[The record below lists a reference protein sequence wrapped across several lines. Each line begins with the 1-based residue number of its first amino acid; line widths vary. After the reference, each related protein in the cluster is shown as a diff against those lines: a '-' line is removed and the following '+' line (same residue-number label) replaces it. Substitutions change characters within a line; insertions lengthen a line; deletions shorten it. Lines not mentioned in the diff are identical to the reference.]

1 MGKFVIQGT
10 IPVQPLQHQG
20 ISCYLFFCSP
30 LSSPEKTPPSHEE
43 YVPHLPMFRITPKA
57 REHRRQ
63 KEEKKKKRKGKNS
76 GKPGC
81 WCYTPGA
88 SPVPYLHVR
97 HRSAHWPKST
107 IQLMHG
113 CISRRWRLMA
123 SCFSF
128 SGCRFLDGILRSRRQ
143 ASDDMTVKACAPIPI
158 RSRATYKHRP
168 SGWSIRGAGGKHSQ
182 SRARY
187 ARLLAACPKFLPSS
201 KLSLGGMPKV
211 TSVSNSS
218 ASVQPMKLHRWRG
231 L

>member
-1 MGKFVIQGT
+1 MRNMCHIYRCFG
-10 IPVQPLQHQG
+10 
-20 ISCYLFFCSP
+20 SP
-30 LSSPEKTPPSHEE
+30 L
-43 YVPHLPMFRITPKA
+43 RQ

-81 WCYTPGA
+81 WCYSPGA

-97 HRSAHWPKST
+97 HRSAHWPRST

-158 RSRATYKHRP
+158 RSRATYKHRLDR
-168 SGWSIRGAGGKHSQ
+168 WSIRGAGGKHSQ
-182 SRARY
+182 SRRAR
-187 ARLLAACPKFLPSS
+187 RS
-201 KLSLGGMPKV
+201 
-211 TSVSNSS
+211 
-218 ASVQPMKLHRWRG
+218 
-231 L
+231 